1 MRTAKLS
8 CGLGLH
14 RAVIFPIVTLVIGL
28 FPSALSAE
36 SRAADVDQD
45 GTTIL
50 APARIPF
57 SVSASDQSISDQGES
72 GAFELITA
80 EDGGVWGIGEV
91 LPGPDEE
98 GKPLASGRLVLLPR
112 LGPKEVRGTADDTE
126 QAAIADQPSAI
137 RIGKPLDSAAAA
149 VFHWNEISDATLEL
163 TEETRPVLAYNFG
176 VITAAHVPEN
186 DPRRSRSCYVHPL
199 RGLDGEV
206 LTDDFPKDHYH
217 HHGVFWTWPHVV
229 IAGQEYSLWED
240 KGPLRQR
247 FVRWLCREQGLT
259 AAVLGV
265 ENGWF
270 LGDTQVLTERVW
282 FTVYRSGDARHIDVD
297 LFFLPLDQEVTLW
310 GAEGKSYGGLTVRFR
325 PRPGERP
332 KISVAGGW
340 TGDDLYETPL
350 TWAAFCSRFGEGDAW
365 SGAAIMVSP
374 NHPDYPPTWLTR
386 HYGPLC
392 VGWPGIR
399 SQTLAAGRPIHL
411 PYRLWIHRGCVP
423 AEEIET
429 VYRAYCRASAAGCG
443 GEKSDR

>member
-1 MRTAKLS
+1 MRTPNPS
-8 CGLGLH
+8 CGLSSH
-14 RAVIFPIVTLVIGL
+14 RSLIFLIISAVVGL
-28 FPSALSAE
+28 FPPAPSPE
-36 SRAADVDQD
+36 TFAADVEQN

-57 SVSASDQSISDQGES
+57 SVSVSDHGVS

-91 LPGPDEE
+91 LPGPDGE

-112 LGPKEVRGTADDTE
+112 HGPDDARVTTDDTE
-126 QAAIADQPSAI
+126 PAAITDQPSAI
-137 RIGKPLDSAAAA
+137 RLGKPLDSAAAA
-149 VFHWNEISDATLEL
+149 VFQWNEISDATLEL

-176 VITAAHVPEN
+176 VITGANVPEN

-247 FVRWLCREQGLT
+247 FVRWLCREQGVT
-259 AAVLGV
+259 AAVLGM

-297 LFFLPLDQEVTLW
+297 LFFLPLDQDVTLW

-332 KISVAGGW
+332 KITVPDGL
-340 TGDDLYETPL
+340 TGDDLYETPI

-399 SQTLAAGRPIHL
+399 SQTLSAGQPVHL
-411 PYRLWIHRGCVP
+411 PYRLWIHRDCVP

-429 VYRAYCRASAAGCG
+429 VYRAYCRAAAVGCG
-443 GEKSDR
+443 AEKSDR